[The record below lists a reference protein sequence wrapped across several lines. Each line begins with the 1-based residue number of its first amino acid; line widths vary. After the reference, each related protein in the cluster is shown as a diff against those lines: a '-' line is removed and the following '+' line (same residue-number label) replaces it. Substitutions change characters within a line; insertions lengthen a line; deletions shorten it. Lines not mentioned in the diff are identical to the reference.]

1 MGGAGVVAIALSVL
15 CLVVSFAFDVQSWVN
30 LLGIGFGIV
39 GLVLLGRARKGGGG
53 DGGGL

>member
-1 MGGAGVVAIALSVL
+1 MGGAGVIAIALSVL
-15 CLVVSFAFDVQSWVN
+15 CLIVSFVFAVPSWVN

-53 DGGGL
+53 DGGL